1 MLPLLK
7 RALFKH
13 LKVYISEITLQA
25 QVANTNII
33 KTTMVFGPVLL
44 GLTDVMR
51 LCPALLGCAEEDL
64 NEAPTLVGLQDGS
77 QCTN

>member
-51 LCPALLGCAEEDL
+51 LCPALFFYKK
-64 NEAPTLVGLQDGS
+64 PFPMYYIVH
-77 QCTN
+77 